1 MGTKKK
7 IKRAYI
13 KYVGG
18 WELEGGGVL
27 ESFMNFSKKIS
38 QPRKP

>member
-18 WELEGGGVL
+18 WELEGGGGIG
-27 ESFMNFSKKIS
+27 EFYEFFQENFSA
-38 QPRKP
+38 